1 MVVPVKKEKHEA
13 KQGEVLAP
21 PLNRPKFEPKRRPAT
36 QRQFGNWVHRL
47 FLSGCLF
54 LAWCLVSGLI
64 MVETK
69 AYNQQKNL
77 ISAKEAQIRQL
88 QAKIAQ
94 RLSEL
99 TRDSPKL
106 STPPTLLSVGSSKPK
121 PTLLGRR

>member
-1 MVVPVKKEKHEA
+1 MVAPIKKEKHRA
-13 KQGEVLAP
+13 TQREVLVP
-21 PLNRPKFEPKRRPAT
+21 PLRRPKSELKRRPAT
-36 QRQFGNWVHRL
+36 QWLGDWTYRFL
-47 FLSGCLF
+47 LSGCLF
-54 LAWCLVSGLI
+54 LAWCLVNGLI

-69 AYNQQKNL
+69 AYNLQKSS

-99 TRDSPKL
+99 VKDSPKL
-106 STPPTLLSVGSSKPK
+106 STPPVLLSVESPKPK

>member
-1 MVVPVKKEKHEA
+1 MVAPIKKEKHRA
-13 KQGEVLAP
+13 TQREVLVP
-21 PLNRPKFEPKRRPAT
+21 PLRRPKSESKRRPAT
-36 QRQFGNWVHRL
+36 QWLGDWTYRFL
-47 FLSGCLF
+47 LSGCLF
-54 LAWCLVSGLI
+54 LAWCLVNGLI

-69 AYNQQKNL
+69 AYNLQKSS

-99 TRDSPKL
+99 VKDSPKL
-106 STPPTLLSVGSSKPK
+106 STPPALLSVESPKPK